1 MITREYSGVV
11 MTFTLRAE
19 KEGIEATS
27 PIDSEGFVWLT
38 FARVQL
44 LFQGILL
51 VAIEC
56 DDLEFTIR

>member
-11 MTFTLRAE
+11 MAFTLRAE

-27 PIDSEGFVWLT
+27 PIDSEGFNWLT